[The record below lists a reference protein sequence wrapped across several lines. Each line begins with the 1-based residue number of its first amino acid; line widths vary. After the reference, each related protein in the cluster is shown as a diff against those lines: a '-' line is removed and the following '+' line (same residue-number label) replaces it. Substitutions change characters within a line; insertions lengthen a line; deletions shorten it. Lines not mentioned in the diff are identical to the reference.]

1 MTEGDLLDDFYLHAL
16 GFPTANEHIA
26 KMVGQL
32 AQKHPHM
39 KFLEIGAGTGGATK
53 RIFNEIWPK
62 LGSYTYTDIT
72 PAFFETAQNVFAK
85 NSHRMVFKTLDIE
98 KNPLSQGFE
107 EQSYDVIIASNVLH
121 ATRSLEETMTNVRR
135 LLKPGGYLFLLEIGH
150 SDDSPMRIGFV
161 MSGLP
166 GWWIGKEDG
175 RPLSP
180 GISKETW
187 DQLLKRTGFSGVDA
201 VTPNDDPLA
210 HPLFVLASQAV
221 DIKVTTLRA
230 PLTVKTDELEQNSAL
245 IIGGSSSRV
254 SKAIEGLSSI
264 LAPHCPNVEV
274 IVNLDDIASLS
285 SPLTARAVLLLADL
299 DDPIFNHMT
308 NRRMDALKRLFEDC
322 PGTLL
327 WLTEGCHKSELLHN
341 MSVGFGRALK
351 LEYPSIEFQYL
362 DMERTENIDIELIAE
377 AFLRLQ
383 YLHLW
388 QETKA
393 SGDFSLVI
401 EPELAY
407 AQGRYLVPR
416 YVSCKAQNDRYNSA
430 RRTIVADVSL
440 TDRVFVL
447 QQDDSSISIV
457 AQPLQE
463 NPASGGLTRVFVRY
477 STLMS
482 VEAVGLGW
490 FYLVVGVTEM
500 HEKVLALTKVNASVI
515 DAPQQWMVPCTAS
528 DEEEPLILM
537 TLAYRLLVES
547 IHACHTNNGSVVVNE
562 PDFLLADILAE
573 AAVKNNTETM
583 LLSSARDCPRTL
595 RYMHP
600 KMSSNQLSK
609 QLPKTVGTFC
619 DFSEGGAG
627 IPGQRI
633 VSVLPSNTR
642 IRHHN
647 DLLRKGSEDHGNSL
661 LLQQMLQKL
670 ALPTPKMSS
679 PYAKDVLE
687 LVSIQDVISHQKQ
700 STCPIVSWIDA
711 PSMPVQIQPADS
723 SDLFESNKTYM
734 LIGLTAELGQS
745 LCQWMVAHGARFI
758 VLASRKPEVDQ
769 QWLTE
774 LSDLGATV
782 QVMAM

>member
-32 AQKHPHM
+32 AQKHPHL

-53 RIFNEIWPK
+53 RIFNEIWPN

-85 NSHRMVFKTLDIE
+85 NSNRMVFKTLDIE

-107 EQSYDVIIASNVLH
+107 EESYDVIIASNVLH

-187 DQLLKRTGFSGVDA
+187 NQLLKRTGFSGIDA

-221 DIKVTTLRA
+221 DSKVTTLRA
-230 PLTVKTDELEQNSAL
+230 PLTAATDELQQNSTL
-245 IIGGSSSRV
+245 IIGGRSSRV
-254 SKAIEGLSSI
+254 SKAIKELLSV
-264 LAPHCPNVEV
+264 LAPHCQNINV
-274 IVNLDDIASLS
+274 IVNLDDIASRN
-285 SPLTARAVLLLADL
+285 SPLTAHAVLFLADL
-299 DDPIFNHMT
+299 DDPIFNDMT

-322 PGTLL
+322 SGTLL
-327 WLTEGCHKSELLHN
+327 WLTEGCRKSELLHN

-362 DMERTENIDIELIAE
+362 DIEPSNNLDVMLIAD

-383 YLHLW
+383 YLYSW

-393 SGDFSLVI
+393 SGDYSMVI
-401 EPELAY
+401 EPELAFT
-407 AQGRYLVPR
+407 QGRYLIPR
-416 YVSCKAQNDRYNSA
+416 YVPCQAQNNRYNSA
-430 RRTIVADVSL
+430 RRTIVADVPA
-440 TDRVFVL
+440 TDRIFVL
-447 QQDDSSISIV
+447 EQDDSSVSIAV
-457 AQPLQE
+457 QPLQ
-463 NPASGGLTRVFVRY
+463 ASSASSEFMRVFVRY
-477 STLMS
+477 STLLS
-482 VEAVGLGW
+482 VAAGEFGW
-490 FYLVVGVTEM
+490 LYLVVGVTQQ
-500 HEKVLALTKVNASVI
+500 HQKVLALTKASASVI
-515 DAPQQWMVPCTAS
+515 DVSQKWAVPCAAS
-528 DEEEPLILM
+528 DDDEPLMLLIS
-537 TLAYRLLVES
+537 AYRLLIES
-547 IHACHTNNGSVVVNE
+547 MYAGHPNSGSMVVNE
-562 PDFLLADILAE
+562 PDTLLAGMLAE
-573 AAVKNNTETM
+573 AAIACNIETM
-583 LLSSARDCPRTL
+583 LLSGVQNCPDPL

-600 KMSSNQLSK
+600 KVSSNQLSK
-609 QLPKTVGTFC
+609 QLSKTVATFC
-619 DFSEGGAG
+619 DFSQRGEG
-627 IPGQRI
+627 IPGHRI
-633 VSVLPSNTR
+633 VSVLPAHTR
-642 IRHHN
+642 IRHHS
-647 DLLRKGSEDHGNSL
+647 DLLRKQSKDHVNSQQ
-661 LLQQMLQKL
+661 LQGVLQRL
-670 ALPTPKMSS
+670 ALPISTVLS
-679 PYAKDVLE
+679 PQSKDVLE
-687 LVSIQDVISHQKQ
+687 VVNVRNVSSHLLQ

-711 PSMPVQIQPADS
+711 PTMPVQIQPADS
-723 SDLFESNKTYM
+723 TDLFAPNKTYL

-758 VLASRKPEVDQ
+758 VLASRRPDVDQ
-769 QWLTE
+769 QWLTD
-774 LSDLGATV
+774 LSNLGATV
-782 QVMAM
+782 EVIAM